1 MRRGFLGGTFDP
13 IHCGHLDVASA
24 AQHTLELALIEFL
37 PAGTPPHR
45 RAPLASA
52 QDRLA
57 MVQLAIADHDGWA
70 MSDLDTLEPGRP
82 AYTAETLD
90 RLARTGLDT
99 RSLFFVTGADAFRDI
114 ATWKEYPGLLDRC
127 HFVAVSRPGC
137 AAPALPGLLP
147 ALAGRMLEAPCGIPA
162 RPSIFLVDAATAPV
176 SSTDVRRR
184 LTAGES
190 IDGLVPGDVA
200 RYIRTHGL
208 YA

>member
-24 AQHTLELALIEFL
+24 AQAALAIESIAFL

-45 RAPLASA
+45 RAPVAPVA
-52 QDRLA
+52 DRIAMVRLA
-57 MVQLAIADHDGWA
+57 TANHAGWTV
-70 MSDLDTLEPGRP
+70 SDLDTVDPGRP
-82 AYTAETLD
+82 AYTAATLD
-90 RLARTGLDT
+90 RLAGSGVDT
-99 RSLFFVTGADAFRDI
+99 HTVFFVTGADAFREI
-114 ATWKEYPGLLDRC
+114 ATWKDYPGLLDRC

-137 AAPALPGLLP
+137 TAASLRSLLPG
-147 ALAGRMLEAPCGIPA
+147 LAGRMLETPCPIPP

-184 LTAGES
+184 LAHRES
-190 IDGLVPGDVA
+190 IDGLVPADVA
-200 RYIRTHGL
+200 RYIRSHGL

>member
-13 IHCGHLDVASA
+13 VHCGHLDVASA
-24 AQHTLELALIEFL
+24 AQRTLELDLIEFL

-45 RAPLASA
+45 RAPIASA

-57 MVQLAIADHDGWA
+57 MVQLAIANQAGWA
-70 MSDLDTLEPGRP
+70 MSDLDMLDAGRP
-82 AYTAETLD
+82 AYTSGTLD
-90 RLARTGLDT
+90 RLALTGLDT
-99 RSLFFVTGADAFRDI
+99 RTLFFVTGADAFRDI
-114 ATWKEYPGLLDRC
+114 ATWKDYPGLLERC

-137 AAPALPGLLP
+137 AATALPGVLP
-147 ALAGRMLEAPCGIPA
+147 SLAGRMLEAPCRIPA

-190 IDGLVPGDVA
+190 IDGLVPDDVA

>member
-24 AQHTLELALIEFL
+24 AQRALALDVVEFL

-45 RAPLASA
+45 RAPIASA
-52 QDRLA
+52 EDRLA
-57 MVQLAIADHDGWA
+57 MVELAIAGRAGWA
-70 MSDLDTLEPGRP
+70 MSDLDTIEHGRP
-82 AYTAETLD
+82 AYTSETLD
-90 RLARTGLDT
+90 RLARAGLDT

-114 ATWKEYPGLLDRC
+114 ATWKDYPGLLDRC

-147 ALAGRMLEAPCGIPA
+147 SLAGRMLEVPCRIPA

-176 SSTDVRRR
+176 SSTEVRRR

-190 IDGLVPGDVA
+190 IDGLVPADVA

>member
-1 MRRGFLGGTFDP
+1 
-13 IHCGHLDVASA
+13 
-24 AQHTLELALIEFL
+24 
-37 PAGTPPHR
+37 
-45 RAPLASA
+45 
-52 QDRLA
+52 
-57 MVQLAIADHDGWA
+57 MVQLAIASHSGWA
-70 MSDLDTLEPGRP
+70 MSGLDTFEPGRP
-82 AYTAETLD
+82 AYTSETLD

-114 ATWKEYPGLLDRC
+114 ATWKDYPGLLDRC
-127 HFVAVSRPGC
+127 HVVAVSRPGC

-147 ALAGRMLEAPCGIPA
+147 SLAGRMLEAPCRIPA
-162 RPSIFLVDAATAPV
+162 QPSIFLVDAATAPV